1 MNDTFNYTRAELDA
15 LQKTAF
21 DTGFELGRKMGAQDA
36 RFLERREEIKRVL
49 ENLKEVNQ

>member
-1 MNDTFNYTRAELDA
+1 MKDTFNYTRAEIDA
-15 LQKTAF
+15 IQKTAF
-21 DTGFELGRKMGAQDA
+21 DAGFEFGMEMGAQDA